1 MKTGNNLLK
10 DFFVKEPKFSI
21 LIALI
26 AIILLIT
33 LFLTVDF
40 SSVTSFSYFQEL
52 GFQELEI
59 RLHKFNIPSRISFS
73 IF

>member
-1 MKTGNNLLK
+1 MKAGNNSIK
-10 DFFVKEPKFSI
+10 NFFEKEPKFSI

-26 AIILLIT
+26 AIVLLIT

-40 SSVTSFSYFQEL
+40 STVTSFSFSQ
-52 GFQELEI
+52 LEI
-59 RLHKFNIPSRISFS
+59 KFPKLNLPSQISNS

>member
-59 RLHKFNIPSRISFS
+59 RLPKFNIPSRISFS

>member
-1 MKTGNNLLK
+1 MKAGNNSMK

-26 AIILLIT
+26 AIVLLIT

-40 SSVTSFSYFQEL
+40 NSFISFTH
-52 GFQELEI
+52 FSELEMK
-59 RLHKFNIPSRISFS
+59 LPKFSLPAHLKWSAF
-73 IF
+73 